1 MAATGEFDKSKITT
15 EPAPWNETD
24 VRVRYDGEYAGV
36 VQLEEPGLYGCAVNV
51 QRKGHQMLQA
61 IGQSSTLE
69 QGAEDVAYQW
79 WLRRTSHDP
88 ERPRHGPRSPP
99 AP

>member
-24 VRVRYDGEYAGV
+24 VMVRYDGEYAGV
-36 VQLEEPGLYGCAVNV
+36 VQLEEPGLYGWAVNV
-51 QRKGHQMLQA
+51 QRNGHQMLQA
-61 IGQSSTLE
+61 IGQNSTLG

-79 WLRRTSHDP
+79 WLRWTSP
-88 ERPRHGPRSPP
+88 
-99 AP
+99 